1 MAVIKPGHR
10 TIQSGLN
17 DVRRLSL
24 VESED
29 KGRPPSVDG
38 IGYCSH
44 LWHNLQAGEL
54 EFHFASFSYS
64 LPRENKRT
72 KYGSL
77 SYCVREISH
86 CPVDGVRKLMS
97 YSTTAYT
104 VTNATLPSLAILR
117 PGVQVVSGPDP
128 SHGRREG
135 LGTCLH
141 SSCPHGMQ
149 LCVVISNQLRYH
161 MYDHS
166 RPARCSPRLLSD
178 TRG

>member
-24 VESED
+24 VESE
-29 KGRPPSVDG
+29 GRCRCRPLSVDG

-54 EFHFASFSYS
+54 EFHFASSYS
-64 LPRENKRT
+64 LPCENKRT

-97 YSTTAYT
+97 YSTTVYT
-104 VTNATLPSLAILR
+104 VTNAT
-117 PGVQVVSGPDP
+117 
-128 SHGRREG
+128 
-135 LGTCLH
+135 
-141 SSCPHGMQ
+141 
-149 LCVVISNQLRYH
+149 YH
-161 MYDHS
+161 
-166 RPARCSPRLLSD
+166 P
-178 TRG
+178 